1 MGKRSREVDSA
12 SENISDECRSEA
24 NCSEDYTPSSSE
36 SDGESGSA
44 SKRLKKL
51 EAENAALKK
60 KLSQSSADKGGKK
73 KMQRGAP
80 AEEEQQSNPA
90 AVQAIVDKMRI
101 SIAKQIEVIM
111 VYKKSMRRG
120 GGGGRISVQVPN
132 LTSQQ
137 MNALLGSAVATASNG
152 PKQMVAKVSNDQ
164 LFDILG
170 KNVYKSLRY
179 GAILSPRQGLKFT
192 FSKGDGLLTI
202 SGTYGME

>member
-12 SENISDECRSEA
+12 SEDISDECRSEA

-80 AEEEQQSNPA
+80 VEEEQQSSPA
-90 AVQAIVDKMRI
+90 AVQAIVDKMRK
-101 SIAKQIEVIM
+101 SIAKQIEVSAEISSIPAGM
-111 VYKKSMRRG
+111 QLLA
-120 GGGGRISVQVPN
+120 RIRDQEPQGNPSHRPCVFRVSFHAGSHGVQEKHAPRC
-132 LTSQQ
+132 
-137 MNALLGSAVATASNG
+137 ALSKFLTASDSC
-152 PKQMVAKVSNDQ
+152 V
-164 LFDILG
+164 F
-170 KNVYKSLRY
+170 
-179 GAILSPRQGLKFT
+179 
-192 FSKGDGLLTI
+192 
-202 SGTYGME
+202 

>member
-101 SIAKQIEVIM
+101 SIAKQIEV
-111 VYKKSMRRG
+111 S